1 MTEHPKR
8 KALSKIGTS
17 SSLHTFRAAA
27 NSQRM
32 KPKSTRT
39 SFYKIVA
46 IANSQR
52 MKPKSTRKSRRN
64 EQQRMFNQLKDYRT
78 ENQKDQVYRKQQI
91 RAMEKRRISSGLP
104 TKPMY
109 KPLSRIG
116 RSTQPLQT
124 TTDDFLLKSIKAR
137 STRKRPETAQ
147 TARPQRQL
155 SLSLLDRGKNKTQEP
170 SEVLLSTL
178 YPKSFMAPKEYKS
191 LPCYLQKG
199 TRIIRTS
206 SLPTPENTKYN
217 EDWQERNKI
226 TRFDLNRKKAAKLKL
241 NYTVKFGS
249 SNSFDRQNLKK
260 EVAKIQLDLKILEL
274 KEDGLAE
281 HAGEHDDGEGSVR
294 QKITNAYRT
303 APAYVKQKVHS
314 QRNSL
319 DVLLQSTKQTLELM
333 ELGITPSSLDNGTVY
348 HSNKLLK
355 KVQHACKYHRQRS
368 VAFMHRHL
376 EQIKIKKKLYQDP
389 ALFYLRQDGGMVE
402 LAKWGK

>member
-8 KALSKIGTS
+8 KALSKIGTT

-116 RSTQPLQT
+116 RSTQPLQLQT

-155 SLSLLDRGKNKTQEP
+155 SRSLLDRGKNKTQEP

-206 SLPTPENTKYN
+206 SLPTPE
-217 EDWQERNKI
+217 RNKI

-241 NYTVKFGS
+241 HYTVKFGS
-249 SNSFDRQNLKK
+249 SNSFDRQNLNK
-260 EVAKIQLDLKILEL
+260 ELAKIQLDLKILEL
-274 KEDGLAE
+274 NEDGLAE

-333 ELGITPSSLDNGTVY
+333 IFAAYVKQKVHSQRNSLDV
-348 HSNKLLK
+348 LLQSTK
-355 KVQHACKYHRQRS
+355 QRYCLSQQQIAQKSSTRVQISSSTQRCIHA
-368 VAFMHRHL
+368 
-376 EQIKIKKKLYQDP
+376 
-389 ALFYLRQDGGMVE
+389 
-402 LAKWGK
+402 

>member
-52 MKPKSTRKSRRN
+52 MKPKSRKSRRK

-78 ENQKDQVYRKQQI
+78 ENQKDQVYRTQQI
-91 RAMEKRRISSGLP
+91 RAKEKRRISSGLP
-104 TKPMY
+104 INPIF

-333 ELGITPSSLDNGTVY
+333 ELGINPSSLDNGTVY